1 MPSKED
7 YVKLC
12 ERGEKYFLHFENVY
26 EVDGKR
32 KQQWSIN
39 PLNANPTKWS
49 NTLKQFVRNLPS
61 NYLSVFDHFVRLTL
75 EGLKVLTNNMTNSI
89 VPVNEKTLNSLK
101 RKHPQLQPACE
112 ETPTNSELPLI
123 YLIIFDSINK
133 ELLRKAAIRTTG
145 GSGLSG
151 LEGDNK

>member
-1 MPSKED
+1 M
-7 YVKLC
+7 KLC

-32 KQQWSIN
+32 KQQWGIN

-101 RKHPQLQPACE
+101 RKHPQLQPTCE